1 MKKEKVG
8 IVEGLGRRLSL
19 QSTVGGGELREV
31 GSVVRVSCSV
41 LRVPAFG
48 ALRRSRPCWAVGTKV
63 SIVSLVSISKLRVLG
78 GERRSRARGPKRL
91 KWAKFGYFFIF

>member
-31 GSVVRVSCSV
+31 GSVVRVPCVV
-41 LRVPAFG
+41 LRVACSR
-48 ALRRSRPCWAVGTKV
+48 LRCASAQQA
-63 SIVSLVSISKLRVLG
+63 VLG
-78 GERRSRARGPKRL
+78 GWHESFHSFTSFHLKASGFGWRKEIQGSRSQAAQVG
-91 KWAKFGYFFIF
+91 